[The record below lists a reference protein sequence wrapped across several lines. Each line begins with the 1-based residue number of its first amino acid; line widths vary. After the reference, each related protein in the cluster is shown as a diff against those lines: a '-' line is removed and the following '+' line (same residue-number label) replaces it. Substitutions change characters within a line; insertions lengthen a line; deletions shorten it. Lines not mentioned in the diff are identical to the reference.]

1 MPSVLRKKPPRTTI
15 TAAIT
20 TMAAAITVATTAAT
34 TAAAMAAQT
43 LAASSSRFP
52 QAAASSLHP
61 PFGYRYPP
69 IYGGYCFHNGVD
81 LAVAQ
86 GTPVYATKSGTVTTA
101 TFSSGYGYYV
111 TINHGDGFSSLYGH
125 MTHYTVSSGD
135 YVNQGDLIGYVG
147 STGYSTGPHL
157 HFTMF
162 YNGATVNPM
171 DYVSIR

>member
-1 MPSVLRKKPPRTTI
+1 MCNGNCTWLIIILILLCCCGGNNGGGNGGTNAGGFLFPLPAGSGVVI
-15 TAAIT
+15 T
-20 TMAAAITVATTAAT
+20 
-34 TAAAMAAQT
+34 
-43 LAASSSRFP
+43 SP
-52 QAAASSLHP
+52 Y
-61 PFGYRYPP
+61 GYRYHP
-69 IYGGYCFHNGVD
+69 IDGGYRFHNGVD

>member
-1 MPSVLRKKPPRTTI
+1 
-15 TAAIT
+15 
-20 TMAAAITVATTAAT
+20 
-34 TAAAMAAQT
+34 
-43 LAASSSRFP
+43 
-52 QAAASSLHP
+52 
-61 PFGYRYPP
+61 
-69 IYGGYCFHNGVD
+69 
-81 LAVAQ
+81 
-86 GTPVYATKSGTVTTA
+86 
-101 TFSSGYGYYV
+101 FSSGYGYYV

>member
-1 MPSVLRKKPPRTTI
+1 MI
-15 TAAIT
+15 T
-20 TMAAAITVATTAAT
+20 
-34 TAAAMAAQT
+34 
-43 LAASSSRFP
+43 SP
-52 QAAASSLHP
+52 Y
-61 PFGYRYPP
+61 GYRYHP
-69 IYGGYCFHNGVD
+69 IDGGYRFHNGVD

-147 STGYSTGPHL
+147 STGNSTGPHL
-157 HFTMF
+157 HWEV
-162 YNGATVNPM
+162 TVNGVRQNPLN
-171 DYVSIR
+171 YAT

>member
-1 MPSVLRKKPPRTTI
+1 MI
-15 TAAIT
+15 T
-20 TMAAAITVATTAAT
+20 
-34 TAAAMAAQT
+34 
-43 LAASSSRFP
+43 SP
-52 QAAASSLHP
+52 Y
-61 PFGYRYPP
+61 GYRYHP
-69 IYGGYCFHNGVD
+69 IDGGYRFHNGVD

-147 STGYSTGPHL
+147 STVTPPARTCISRCSTTVPPSTRW
-157 HFTMF
+157 TMSASAEI
-162 YNGATVNPM
+162 GC
-171 DYVSIR
+171 